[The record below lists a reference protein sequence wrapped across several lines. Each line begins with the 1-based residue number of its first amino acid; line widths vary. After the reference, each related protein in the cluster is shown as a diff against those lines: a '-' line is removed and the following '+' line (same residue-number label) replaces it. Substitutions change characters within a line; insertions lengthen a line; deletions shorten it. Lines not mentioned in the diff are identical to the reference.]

1 MKSLIIKLLMMPLM
15 KSPLMKSPL
24 MKLRKKFVS
33 PCILRTLIAPLLATA
48 DPIVLALL
56 VGTMLN
62 KSHLKRMPL

>member
-24 MKLRKKFVS
+24 M
-33 PCILRTLIAPLLATA
+33 LLATA

>member
-1 MKSLIIKLLMMPLM
+1 MKSLIIKLLMM
-15 KSPLMKSPL
+15 PLMKSPL